1 MFWQGC
7 TNAEQRRVG
16 EANGRRGSRSPD
28 QLETVAATA
37 TRCSTQVLAQP
48 GIACCQLPHQ
58 RSLVIAWL
66 PFSAFW
72 RQFQLTSPNPST
84 SDKWKTGVAVQIK
97 ILLSSQLVWIK
108 LVGYFMTILVNLWW
122 KMRPYGGNFTN
133 FLALMVNL
141 LRNAVNL
148 QI

>member
-28 QLETVAATA
+28 QLETVAATD

-48 GIACCQLPHQ
+48 GIACCQLPPHPHQ

-66 PFSAFW
+66 PFSAF
-72 RQFQLTSPNPST
+72 
-84 SDKWKTGVAVQIK
+84 
-97 ILLSSQLVWIK
+97 
-108 LVGYFMTILVNLWW
+108 
-122 KMRPYGGNFTN
+122 
-133 FLALMVNL
+133 
-141 LRNAVNL
+141 
-148 QI
+148 